1 MQGSSAVAWAA
12 FIVACGLFVGA
23 IPRAGDRPAA
33 CPQPVLREP
42 AVIECAPVGV
52 PRPRLTGPTR
62 RLFGM
67 PVDPNLADSVTL
79 ETLPGIGPARA
90 RAIIAERAVRPF
102 TSLADLRRVHGLGPV
117 RVAALAP
124 YVDFLGPLAAGG
136 VPSVKS
142 PTCCSSCGNAPAE
155 PRPGENP
162 QAAAEGGP

>member
-1 MQGSSAVAWAA
+1 MQGSSTAAWTGFFAA
-12 FIVACGLFVGA
+12 CSLFVGA
-23 IPRAGDRPAA
+23 FPRAGGQPTA
-33 CPQPVLREP
+33 CPHPVLREP
-42 AVIECAPVGV
+42 AVIECALEAA

-90 RAIIAERAVRPF
+90 RAIVAERAVRPF

-124 YVDFLGPLAAGG
+124 YVDFLGPLAVGG

-142 PTCCSSCGNAPAE
+142 PTCRSSCGNAPAE